1 MFFGLILIPVVLD
14 SFWFFVIASNAASAA
29 NIPLFIALCVPLIFG
44 TFIKPGLQPM
54 RAPPRNAN
62 FGTFCNDE
70 QVESC
75 NESWMD
81 GWMDG

>member
-1 MFFGLILIPVVLD
+1 
-14 SFWFFVIASNAASAA
+14 
-29 NIPLFIALCVPLIFG
+29 
-44 TFIKPGLQPM
+44 M
-54 RAPPRNAN
+54 RAPPGNAN